1 VPTISEIEVVAL
13 RVPEV
18 PVMVIGYVPA
28 TVDEAAARVTTLELA
43 DEVGLNVAVTPVGR
57 PEAANV
63 TLPANGLT
71 SVTVMVSVPLAPG
84 GTVRLV
90 GEAERLK
97 LPSPVTVSEM
107 EVVALSV
114 PEVPVIVI
122 GYVPATVVAATANVS
137 TLVAVVGFVPNV
149 AVTPVGIP
157 DAARVTL
164 PVNVPVSFTV
174 IVSVPL
180 ALWAID
186 SAEADGVSVKPD
198 AGGTVRE
205 MEVVTGVSVPEVPVT
220 VIGYV
225 PATVVAATAN
235 VTTLEVADE
244 VGLNEAVTPVG
255 MPEAANDTLPVN
267 GLTSVT
273 VMVSVPVAPRATV
286 SVDAEGASLNPPV
299 AAPQVVPLIA
309 NDAGTALVVPFQV
322 PLKPMPERLP
332 PAAMLPL

>member
-1 VPTISEIEVVAL
+1 
-13 RVPEV
+13 
-18 PVMVIGYVPA
+18 M
-28 TVDEAAARVTTLELA
+28 DEATARVTTLEVEDDA
-43 DEVGLNVAVTPVGR
+43 GLKEAVTPVGK
-57 PEAANV
+57 PNAANV

-71 SVTVMVSVPLAPG
+71 SVTVIVSVPLAPG
-84 GTVRLV
+84 ATVRLV

-97 LPSPVTVSEM
+97 PPRPVTVSEM
-107 EVVALSV
+107 EVVALRV

-122 GYVPATVVAATANVS
+122 GYVPATVVDATANVK
-137 TLVAVVGFVPNV
+137 TLVVVVGLVPNV
-149 AVTPVGIP
+149 AVTPVGRP

-164 PVNVPVSFTV
+164 PVNVPVSCTV
-174 IVSVPL
+174 MVSVPL
-180 ALWAID
+180 APSATD
-186 SAEADGVSVKPD
+186 SAVADGVSVKPD
-198 AGGTVRE
+198 AGGTLSV
-205 MEVVTGVSVPEVPVT
+205 MVVVTGVSVPEVPVI

-255 MPEAANDTLPVN
+255 MPVAAKETLPVN

-273 VMVSVPVAPRATV
+273 VMVSVPLEPRATLR
-286 SVDAEGASLNPPV
+286 VDAEGVSLKPPV

-309 NDAGTALVVPFQV
+309 NDAGAALVVPFQV
-322 PLKPMPERLP
+322 PLKPIPERLP